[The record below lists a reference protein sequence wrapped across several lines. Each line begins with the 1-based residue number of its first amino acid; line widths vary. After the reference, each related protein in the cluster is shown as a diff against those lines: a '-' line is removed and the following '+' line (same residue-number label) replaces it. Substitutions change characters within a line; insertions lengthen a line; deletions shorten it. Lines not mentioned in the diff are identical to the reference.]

1 MSLDFKQVVDG
12 LGQGVAVVDRDGA
25 VLYWNHWLE
34 RASGRRAEAVA
45 GRPLTELYPSL
56 LNPAFERN
64 LRAVFS
70 LGIVCYYSQLVHGTL
85 FPFKPLPGSPPEFD
99 AMQQRCSMGPV
110 RDRSGSGE
118 IVAAY
123 ILVEDVS
130 EAAAAQRR
138 LAELA
143 VRDGLTKAFNRRYL
157 DRRLADEIARAERF
171 GRPLSLALVDIDHF
185 KQVNDARGHQ
195 CGDRALAAVSAALR
209 SGLRESDVLA
219 RYGGEEFCILLLETE
234 PAAALATVER
244 LRAAVAATP
253 IQATG
258 PDEEPAEG
266 SFRADPFTLTVSAG
280 VAGLMP
286 GEGPAA
292 LLERADA
299 ALYRAKRRGRNR
311 VVAAGPEAPYPRAAA
326 AACPCPSSATPNPR
340 KPPASRP

>member
-1 MSLDFKQVVDG
+1 M
-12 LGQGVAVVDRDGA
+12 
-25 VLYWNHWLE
+25 
-34 RASGRRAEAVA
+34 
-45 GRPLTELYPSL
+45 
-56 LNPAFERN
+56 NPAFERN

-70 LGIVCYYSQLVHGTL
+70 LGITCYYSQLVHGAL

-143 VRDGLTKAFNRRYL
+143 VRDGLTKVFNRRYL
-157 DRRLADEIARAERF
+157 DRRLADEIARAGRF
-171 GRPLSLALVDIDHF
+171 GRPLSAALVDIDHF
-185 KQVNDARGHQ
+185 KQVNDTRGHQ
-195 CGDRALAAVSAALR
+195 CGDRALAAVAAALR
-209 SGLRESDVLA
+209 AGLRESDVLA

-253 IQATG
+253 MEPAD

-266 SFRADPFTLTVSAG
+266 SVQSDPFTLTVSAG
-280 VAGLMP
+280 VAGLKP

-299 ALYRAKRRGRNR
+299 ALYRAKREGRNR
-311 VVAAGPEAPYPRAAA
+311 VVTSEPEASTNHGLAVEIPQV
-326 AACPCPSSATPNPR
+326 
-340 KPPASRP
+340 

>member
-1 MSLDFKQVVDG
+1 MSLDFKQIVDG
-12 LGQGVAVVDRDGA
+12 LGQGVAVVGRDGA

-34 RASGRRAEAVA
+34 RASGRPADAVA

-70 LGIVCYYSQLVHGTL
+70 LGIVCYYSQLVHGAL
-85 FPFKPLPGSPPEFD
+85 FHFKPLPGSPPEFD

-138 LAELA
+138 LAALA

-157 DRRLADEIARAERF
+157 DRRLADEITRAGRF

-195 CGDRALAAVSAALR
+195 CGDRALAAVAATLR
-209 SGLRESDVLA
+209 AGLKESDVLA
-219 RYGGEEFCILLLETE
+219 RYGGEEFCIILLETE

-253 IQATG
+253 MEAAG
-258 PDEEPAEG
+258 PDEGAV
-266 SFRADPFTLTVSAG
+266 RADPFTLTVSAG
-280 VAGLMP
+280 VAGLKP
-286 GEGPAA
+286 GEVPVA

-299 ALYRAKRRGRNR
+299 ALYRAKREGRDR
-311 VVAAGPEAPYPRAAA
+311 VVAAGPEAPTKYGLTDE
-326 AACPCPSSATPNPR
+326 TPQE
-340 KPPASRP
+340 